1 MEKQSGIG
9 DRIMNIIYHYRLNK
23 NAFSKK
29 LQLPG
34 NSIIVR
40 IVNDPTRGISLD
52 LMQKILTTFPEV
64 DPRWLVMGEG
74 KMLREKN
81 PEATVEPKAYIQYFH
96 KAGGQPVDQLRI
108 TGYEDCDSAFD
119 VVGDAMVSKFL
130 HGDIVI
136 CQKVSDQQITSG
148 DSYYIVTKGAPI
160 IRYIKSKPTDGQYK
174 IGAENSRYEDTL
186 INASEIE
193 SLFKIRG
200 VIRRES

>member
-1 MEKQSGIG
+1 MEKSSGIG
-9 DRIMNIIYHYRLNK
+9 DRIMQIIYHYRLNK

-81 PEATVEPKAYIQYFH
+81 SDSGVEPKTFIHYYH
-96 KAGGQPVDQLRI
+96 KVGGQLVDQLRI

-119 VVGDAMVSKFL
+119 VVGDAMVSKFM

-136 CQKVSDQQITSG
+136 CHKIHDEQVTPG
-148 DSYYIVTKGAPI
+148 DSYFIVTKGASM
-160 IRYIKSKPTDGQYK
+160 IRYIKSKPSDGQYK

-186 INASEIE
+186 VSSSEIE
-193 SLFKIRG
+193 SLYKIRG